1 MTIAGVH
8 VDIGHE
14 AVVVRADEPLTTASS
29 AVVGGGLG
37 RASAIVNLHVAKNF
51 RGEHADRVLEAFVAR
66 RSIPAPWVGLLTGAW
81 TEKAE
86 IATETM
92 DGITAAAIVTVGLS
106 NPASAG
112 RTAVA
117 AWLPSTI
124 NTILVVDA
132 VATPA
137 ALVNLVMT
145 VTEAKVMVVAEAGVR
160 TLDGDPASG
169 TSTDAIVIAATGRGR
184 RCEFG
189 GPVSDL
195 GWAAAR
201 AARAALSKGVDRW
214 MREHA

>member
-37 RASAIVNLHVAKNF
+37 RASAIVNLHVPKNF

-86 IATETM
+86 VATETI
-92 DGITAAAIVTVGLS
+92 DGITAVAIVTVGLS

-132 VATPA
+132 AATPA

-169 TSTDAIVIAATGRGR
+169 TSTDAIVIAATARGR

-214 MREHA
+214 MREHV

>member
-37 RASAIVNLHVAKNF
+37 RASAIVNLHVPKNF

-66 RSIPAPWVGLLTGAW
+66 RSIPAPWVGLLTGAR

-86 IATETM
+86 VATETI
-92 DGITAAAIVTVGLS
+92 DGITAVAIVTVGLS

-132 VATPA
+132 AATPA

-214 MREHA
+214 MREHV

>member
-37 RASAIVNLHVAKNF
+37 RASAIVNLHVPKNF

-66 RSIPAPWVGLLTGAW
+66 RSIPAPWVGLLTGAR

-86 IATETM
+86 VATETI
-92 DGITAAAIVTVGLS
+92 DGITAVAIVTVGLS

-132 VATPA
+132 AATAA

-201 AARAALSKGVDRW
+201 AARAALSQGVDRW
-214 MREHA
+214 MREHV

>member
-37 RASAIVNLHVAKNF
+37 RASAIVNLHVPKNF
-51 RGEHADRVLEAFVAR
+51 RGEHADGVLEAFVAR

-86 IATETM
+86 IATETI
-92 DGITAAAIVTVGLS
+92 DGITAVAIVTVGLS

-169 TSTDAIVIAATGRGR
+169 TSTDAIVIAASGRGR

>member
-29 AVVGGGLG
+29 AV
-37 RASAIVNLHVAKNF
+37 
-51 RGEHADRVLEAFVAR
+51 
-66 RSIPAPWVGLLTGAW
+66 
-81 TEKAE
+81 
-86 IATETM
+86 
-92 DGITAAAIVTVGLS
+92 VTVGLS

-132 VATPA
+132 AATPA

-160 TLDGDPASG
+160 TLDGDPASRA
-169 TSTDAIVIAATGRGR
+169 STDAIVIAATGRGR

-201 AARAALSKGVDRW
+201 AARAALSTGVDRW
-214 MREHA
+214 MREH

>member
-37 RASAIVNLHVAKNF
+37 RASAIVNLHVPKNF

-86 IATETM
+86 VATETI
-92 DGITAAAIVTVGLS
+92 DGITAVAIVTVGLS

-132 VATPA
+132 AATPA

-201 AARAALSKGVDRW
+201 AARAALSTGVDRW
-214 MREHA
+214 MREHV

>member
-14 AVVVRADEPLTTASS
+14 AVVVRADEPLTMASS

-37 RASAIVNLHVAKNF
+37 RASAIVNLHVPKNF

-86 IATETM
+86 VATETI
-92 DGITAAAIVTVGLS
+92 DGITAVAIVTVGLS

-132 VATPA
+132 AATPA

-201 AARAALSKGVDRW
+201 AARGALSTGVDRW
-214 MREHA
+214 MREHV

>member
-37 RASAIVNLHVAKNF
+37 RASAIVNLHVPKNF

-66 RSIPAPWVGLLTGAW
+66 RSIPAPWVGLLTGAR

-86 IATETM
+86 VATETI
-92 DGITAAAIVTVGLS
+92 DGITAVAIVTVGLS

-132 VATPA
+132 AATPA

-201 AARAALSKGVDRW
+201 AARAALSQGVDRW
-214 MREHA
+214 MREHV

>member
-37 RASAIVNLHVAKNF
+37 RASAIVNL
-51 RGEHADRVLEAFVAR
+51 L
-66 RSIPAPWVGLLTGAW
+66 
-81 TEKAE
+81 
-86 IATETM
+86 
-92 DGITAAAIVTVGLS
+92 
-106 NPASAG
+106 
-112 RTAVA
+112 
-117 AWLPSTI
+117 
-124 NTILVVDA
+124 
-132 VATPA
+132 
-137 ALVNLVMT
+137 MT

-201 AARAALSKGVDRW
+201 AARAALSQGVDRW
-214 MREHA
+214 MREHV

>member
-37 RASAIVNLHVAKNF
+37 RASAIVNLHVPKNF

>member
-37 RASAIVNLHVAKNF
+37 RASAIVNLHVPKNF

-86 IATETM
+86 VATETI
-92 DGITAAAIVTVGLS
+92 DGITAVAIVTVGLS

-132 VATPA
+132 AATPA

-201 AARAALSKGVDRW
+201 AARAALSQGVDRW
-214 MREHA
+214 MREHV

>member
-37 RASAIVNLHVAKNF
+37 RASAIVNLHVPKNF

-66 RSIPAPWVGLLTGAW
+66 RSIPTPWVGLLTGAR

-86 IATETM
+86 VATETI
-92 DGITAAAIVTVGLS
+92 DGITAVAIVTVGLS

-132 VATPA
+132 AATPA

-201 AARAALSKGVDRW
+201 AARAALSQGVDRW
-214 MREHA
+214 MREHV

>member
-37 RASAIVNLHVAKNF
+37 RASAIVNLHVPKNF

-86 IATETM
+86 VATETI
-92 DGITAAAIVTVGLS
+92 DGITAVAIITVGLS

-132 VATPA
+132 AATAA

-201 AARAALSKGVDRW
+201 AARAALSQGVDRW
-214 MREHA
+214 MREHV

>member
-37 RASAIVNLHVAKNF
+37 RASAIVNLHVPKNF

-86 IATETM
+86 VATETM
-92 DGITAAAIVTVGLS
+92 DGITAVAIVTVGLS

-132 VATPA
+132 AATPA

-201 AARAALSKGVDRW
+201 AARAALSTGVDRW
-214 MREHA
+214 MPEHV

>member
-37 RASAIVNLHVAKNF
+37 RASAIVNLHVPKNF

-66 RSIPAPWVGLLTGAW
+66 RSIPAPWVGLLTGAR

-86 IATETM
+86 VATETI
-92 DGITAAAIVTVGLS
+92 DGITAVAIITVGLS

-132 VATPA
+132 AATAA

-201 AARAALSKGVDRW
+201 AARAALSQGVDRW
-214 MREHA
+214 MREHV

>member
-37 RASAIVNLHVAKNF
+37 RASAIVNLHVPKNF

-86 IATETM
+86 VATETI
-92 DGITAAAIVTVGLS
+92 DGITAVAIVTVGLS

-132 VATPA
+132 AATPA

-214 MREHA
+214 MREHV

>member
-37 RASAIVNLHVAKNF
+37 RASAIVNLHVPKNF

-66 RSIPAPWVGLLTGAW
+66 RSIPAPWVGLLTGAR

-86 IATETM
+86 VATETI
-92 DGITAAAIVTVGLS
+92 DGITAVAIITVGLS

-132 VATPA
+132 AATPA

-201 AARAALSKGVDRW
+201 AARAALSQGVDRW
-214 MREHA
+214 MREHV